1 MKRLLKDVQL
11 EGYLKIFSSQVKL
24 SFEFTNSLLQLTNNH
39 TSTSLLS
46 VACTGLFFLFF
57 PSRIVDATMII
68 SLVYE
73 QFFVFGDVQKAREKK
88 EEKLILE
95 RRTDSSELR
104 AAS

>member
-1 MKRLLKDVQL
+1 
-11 EGYLKIFSSQVKL
+11 
-24 SFEFTNSLLQLTNNH
+24 
-39 TSTSLLS
+39 
-46 VACTGLFFLFF
+46 
-57 PSRIVDATMII
+57 MII

>member
-11 EGYLKIFSSQVKL
+11 EGYLKIFRSQVKL

-46 VACTGLFFLFF
+46 VACTGLFF